1 MTDKERIVVALDL
14 EDWDKALR
22 LASILSGK
30 VGLFKVGMALF
41 SRKGPEAIRR
51 ISNYGPVF
59 YDAKLMDIPNAV
71 AGAARAITW
80 LGVKMFNVHA
90 LGGPEM
96 MGAAVKAA
104 SMEAES
110 LGIERPKVL
119 GVTILTSIDQG
130 NLEMMGIRGNIGDI
144 VLRLAELA
152 KGMGLDG
159 VVASAWE
166 TRRIKESIGKDF
178 IVLVPG
184 IRPPWESRKDQKRV
198 ATPSEAISEGAD
210 YIVLGRAITR
220 APDPI
225 EAFEKIMEELKA
237 Y

>member
-1 MTDKERIVVALDL
+1 MNERIVVALDL
-14 EDWDKALR
+14 EDWEKTLH

-30 VGLFKVGMALF
+30 VGFFKIGIVLL
-41 SRKGPEAIRR
+41 SRKGPEAIKE
-51 ISNYGPVF
+51 ISRYGPVF
-59 YDAKLMDIPNAV
+59 YDAKFMDIPNSV
-71 AGAARAITW
+71 AGAARAVTG
-80 LGVKMFNVHA
+80 LGVKMFDVHA
-90 LGGPEM
+90 LGGLEM
-96 MGAAVKAA
+96 MGAAAEAA
-104 SMEAES
+104 SIEAES

-119 GVTILTSIDQG
+119 GVTVLTSMDREA
-130 NLEMMGIRGNIGDI
+130 LEGVGIKGDVSDI

-152 KGMGLDG
+152 KKAGLDG
-159 VVASAWE
+159 VVSSAWE
-166 TRRIKESIGKDF
+166 TRRIKESLGKDF

-184 IRPPWESRKDQKRV
+184 IRPSWERGEDQKRI

-225 EAFEKIMEELKA
+225 EAFERIVEELKA